1 MNRIPETRIDKK
13 AIKAWVI
20 SGLILGLVWLAVPAL
35 AFYYSYKFEPI
46 PQYILWSL
54 LAFMLVIYLVNAFIV
69 PKVRWQRWRY
79 DITENEIDLQ
89 RGFIIRKRTVIPI
102 NRIQHVDTSQGPIY
116 RKLSLSSVKIST
128 AATTHEIPALDDE
141 TAADVRNKISLL
153 VRKAKEDV

>member
-1 MNRIPETRIDKK
+1 MNKIPETRIDKK
-13 AIKAWVI
+13 AIRAWEI
-20 SGLILGLVWLAVPAL
+20 SGLVFGLTWLAVPA
-35 AFYYSYKFEPI
+35 AVYYYSYKVEPI
-46 PQYILWSL
+46 PQYTLWSL
-54 LAFMLVIYLVNAFIV
+54 LATMLVVYLVNALVV
-69 PKVRWQRWRY
+69 PKIRWQRWRY

-89 RGFIIRKRTVIPI
+89 RGFFIRKRTVIPI

-116 RKLSLSSVKIST
+116 RKLGLSSVKVST